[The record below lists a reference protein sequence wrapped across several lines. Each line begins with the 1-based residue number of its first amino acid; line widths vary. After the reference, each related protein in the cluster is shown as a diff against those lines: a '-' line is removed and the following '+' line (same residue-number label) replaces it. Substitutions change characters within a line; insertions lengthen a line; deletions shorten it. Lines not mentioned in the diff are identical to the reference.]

1 MHASSKFLLQLFQ
14 LRLHPLAHRLAD
26 DRELSS
32 SRLPADVRES
42 EKVECLRL
50 SFSALPP
57 FLRCMSP
64 KLDQS
69 SLFPM
74 QFQFELAQSRAQFAL
89 KSLGVCSM
97 LKAHNKVVGV
107 SHDDHCSSRFS
118 LPPLL
123 RPQVEYVV
131 KIDVCKYGTN
141 QSALRRPIFIPLPL
155 ALFHDSRSEP
165 FLDQSRHSF
174 VPYPMLDH
182 LYLESEE

>member
-1 MHASSKFLLQLFQ
+1 MRRRNLASAPSTSLAS
-14 LRLHPLAHRLAD
+14 LAHRLAD

-50 SFSALPP
+50 SFSPLPP

-74 QFQFELAQSRAQFAL
+74 QFQFELAQSRAQFTL

-97 LKAHNKVVGV
+97 LKATTK
-107 SHDDHCSSRFS
+107 SSAYRTRIIAPRASRF
-118 LPPLL
+118 
-123 RPQVEYVV
+123 RH
-131 KIDVCKYGTN
+131 CC
-141 QSALRRPIFIPLPL
+141 A
-155 ALFHDSRSEP
+155 HRSNT
-165 FLDQSRHSF
+165 
-174 VPYPMLDH
+174 
-182 LYLESEE
+182 